1 MTYDFQSVNCY
12 AESVCGDSFLCERSE
27 AGVLMV
33 HSDGMGHGHKA
44 NVLSE
49 LTCEI
54 VMSEW
59 SGLSSIQKV
68 MEMLAYRLPIC
79 AVRGL
84 GYSTFTLV
92 DVNEKKG
99 GVTVVEYENPATL
112 FFRDGAIEQL
122 DYQTLEVRWKQEVRE
137 TRVARFVPR
146 AGDRLVV
153 VSDGVTQSGV
163 GSKTMP
169 FGWGDRGLRGFV
181 AEVLNHKT
189 DILPSKLNDMII
201 NESLLN
207 EAYYSHDDI
216 SAFGVLF

>member
-1 MTYDFQSVNCY
+1 
-12 AESVCGDSFLCERSE
+12 
-27 AGVLMV
+27 MV
-33 HSDGMGHGHKA
+33 HSDGMGHGNKA

-59 SGLSSIQKV
+59 SGLNSLQKV

-84 GYSTFTLV
+84 GYSTFSLV
-92 DVNEKKG
+92 DVDEKQ
-99 GVTVVEYENPATL
+99 GVVTIVEYENPATL
-112 FFRDGAIEQL
+112 FFRGDEIQQL
-122 DYQTLEVRWKQEVRE
+122 SYQTLEVRWKQEVRE
-137 TRVARFVPR
+137 TRLARFEPL

-169 FGWGDRGLRGFV
+169 FGWGDKGLRAFV
-181 AEVLNHKT
+181 SGVLNHKA
-189 DILPSKLNDMII
+189 DIPPQKLNDMII

-207 EAYYSHDDI
+207 EGYYSHDDI
-216 SAFGVLF
+216 SALGLLF